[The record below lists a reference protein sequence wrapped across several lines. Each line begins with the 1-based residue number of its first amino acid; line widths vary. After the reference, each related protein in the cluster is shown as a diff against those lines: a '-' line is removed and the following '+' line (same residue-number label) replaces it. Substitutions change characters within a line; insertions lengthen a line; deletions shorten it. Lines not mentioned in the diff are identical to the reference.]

1 MKIWDEFEKFGTLR
15 NVWVARNPPGFA
27 FVEFKDHN
35 DAADAVENLDQKII
49 CKRRVRVQL
58 SSGESRKGGG
68 SRSRGQL
75 CYECGRPGH
84 LARECKGRR
93 GRGRYPGK
101 RYSRLVKASIQLWYF
116 NLICISSSRVNL
128 SFFLPPWISLYK
140 LQSSRKDTSI
150 GWSRH
155 GHGHMSARGHH
166 LVPGPGLLLH
176 VVAAVDPDP
185 VRPTKVP
192 AEVTTRTSSIVVG
205 FFFTN
210 FLTGENI
217 TEWLLWTFS

>member
-1 MKIWDEFEKFGTLR
+1 MSENKAHYKDYGPLDCKVYIGGLGEDANRYEIWDEFEKFGTLR

-101 RYSRLVKASIQLWYF
+101 RYSR
-116 NLICISSSRVNL
+116 SR
-128 SFFLPPWISLYK
+128 SRSRSYERKRSPSRSRSRSPAARRSRSRSRSRSPYK
-140 LQSSRKDTSI
+140 GAGRSYDQD
-150 GWSRH
+150 
-155 GHGHMSARGHH
+155 
-166 LVPGPGLLLH
+166 
-176 VVAAVDPDP
+176 
-185 VRPTKVP
+185 
-192 AEVTTRTSSIVVG
+192 
-205 FFFTN
+205 
-210 FLTGENI
+210 
-217 TEWLLWTFS
+217 